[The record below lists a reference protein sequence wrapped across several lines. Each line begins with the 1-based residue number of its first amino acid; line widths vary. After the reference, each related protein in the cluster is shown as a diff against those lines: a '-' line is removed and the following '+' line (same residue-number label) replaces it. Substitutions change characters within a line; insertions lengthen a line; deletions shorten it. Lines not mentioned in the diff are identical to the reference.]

1 MKKVGLIS
9 LGCDK
14 NRVDSEIMLANLQ
27 KGGFEIT
34 NRPEEAD
41 VLIVNTCAF
50 LEAARK
56 EAIDTV
62 FELAAYN
69 TDHRKKLILTG
80 CLPQKYLEELYPEL
94 TEADGFFGT
103 NDYDHI
109 ANFVHEICEK
119 GERVAQ
125 VTKDVTTVTEG
136 DRVLTTP
143 GHYAYL
149 RIADGCDNHCTYCLI
164 PSIRGKY
171 RSRKPESVV
180 QEAESLVARGVKELI
195 LVAQDTTSYGTDL
208 FGEPKLADLLVRL
221 NGIHGLQ
228 TIRTLYCYPEKIT
241 DELIGT
247 LAKLPKCAHY
257 LDVPLQHVSD
267 RVLKRMG
274 RQTTYRDIVSLFD
287 RLRKA
292 MPDVSIR
299 TTLMLGFPG
308 ETQEDVDLLCKFLQ
322 EQKLQNVG
330 FFAFSAEPGTPAEKL
345 KDQIPE
351 EEKQRRVQLAIDAQS
366 RAVDAVY
373 AGRIGHVYPLVV
385 DDAIEEED
393 EKVYVAR
400 GYWSAPEIDGV
411 CFVHS
416 KRELRPGGTV
426 RAKVVANKGYDLV
439 CVAEEDL

>member
-1 MKKVGLIS
+1 M
-9 LGCDK
+9 
-14 NRVDSEIMLANLQ
+14 
-27 KGGFEIT
+27 
-34 NRPEEAD
+34 
-41 VLIVNTCAF
+41 
-50 LEAARK
+50 
-56 EAIDTV
+56 
-62 FELAAYN
+62 
-69 TDHRKKLILTG
+69 
-80 CLPQKYLEELYPEL
+80 
-94 TEADGFFGT
+94 
-103 NDYDHI
+103 
-109 ANFVHEICEK
+109 
-119 GERVAQ
+119 
-125 VTKDVTTVTEG
+125 
-136 DRVLTTP
+136 
-143 GHYAYL
+143 
-149 RIADGCDNHCTYCLI
+149 
-164 PSIRGKY
+164 
-171 RSRKPESVV
+171 
-180 QEAESLVARGVKELI
+180 
-195 LVAQDTTSYGTDL
+195 
-208 FGEPKLADLLVRL
+208 RL

-274 RQTTYRDIVSLFD
+274 RQTTYRDIVSLFY

-426 RAKVVANKGYDLV
+426 RAKVVANKGYDLG